1 MLGTQPKVLG
11 RILVHEH
18 FCAPM
23 EVFHAVAVQ
32 SAGDQRGI
40 GEILVENGC
49 LTTVTLEEAL
59 VIQRQEGDDEP
70 IP

>member
-1 MLGTQPKVLG
+1 MLGTQGKVLG

-23 EVFHAVAVQ
+23 EVFHAIAVQ
-32 SAGDQRGI
+32 SAGDERVI

-49 LTTVTLEEAL
+49 LTTATLEEAL
-59 VIQRQEGDDEP
+59 SIQQLEGGQ
-70 IP
+70 